1 MNKNKVLIIHA
12 IGYPY
17 GIAEDFLHKE
27 VLCLHE
33 SFSRLVLITRDV
45 SSSELRE
52 LPNNCE
58 VIRVELS
65 NSFGSKLLSIFN
77 LFNYLFWYEVYFLIK
92 NKRKINKVVFATIL
106 RSLTNGRK
114 LKHASKQIVLNSDDA
129 MLYFYS
135 YWCDDAALG
144 LAMLR
149 KQKQIRTF
157 CRIHRWDVYFEQN
170 KNSYLPFR
178 SFISKRLDAI
188 YSISEDGLKYVKE
201 NWNIDNLAKIKLARL
216 GVNNSPDFASKND
229 FTYLIVSCS
238 NLIPVKNVHLIADAL
253 KQITSI
259 KIKWIHF
266 QSLNLP
272 NPKNQDSQD

>member
-149 KQKQIRTF
+149 KQKQIKKSMF
-157 CRIHRWDVYFEQN
+157 LN
-170 KNSYLPFR
+170 K
-178 SFISKRLDAI
+178 I
-188 YSISEDGLKYVKE
+188 YKIIQFFSI
-201 NWNIDNLAKIKLARL
+201 
-216 GVNNSPDFASKND
+216 
-229 FTYLIVSCS
+229 
-238 NLIPVKNVHLIADAL
+238 
-253 KQITSI
+253 
-259 KIKWIHF
+259 
-266 QSLNLP
+266 
-272 NPKNQDSQD
+272 